1 MVQKLMLYQTNQ
13 NEKKDYTMLA
23 VIGLLVG
30 LGLLFVLTMRGF
42 NLFITAPLCALLV
55 AVTNGIPF
63 WQLTDKLD
71 FVHGYMSGFASFVAA
86 WFLMFL
92 LGSLFGKL
100 MEHTGAADAV
110 ALMIVKKL
118 GKSKAVLAVVLA
130 CAVLTYGGVSLFV
143 VAFSAYPMALS
154 LFKGANLPR
163 RFIPATLALGSV
175 TFTMTSAGSPEIQ
188 NWIPIQY
195 LHTTPYAGWQVS
207 IIVAM
212 FMAIGGYMLLM
223 WMIKRAVNQ
232 GESFIQRETDPTIT
246 ERALPHPI
254 TGIIPLVIVLV
265 LSYLLHDSLQQ
276 AALLVA
282 LTGGV
287 VSLYLLNHRFLTNLG
302 EATNEGV
309 TGALMAIGNTA
320 AVVGFGSVAK
330 LTPAFNSIVSFMT
343 HLPGPELLGA
353 AVAVSA
359 IAGLTGSAS
368 GGQVIALPEIAPHY
382 LDRGVDPE
390 QLHRVVAISSGALD
404 SLPHNGYVVTTIRA
418 ICGES
423 HHNAYWPVAV
433 VSVLIPVLGTLLAI
447 VLFQWL

>member
-1 MVQKLMLYQTNQ
+1 MLS
-13 NEKKDYTMLA
+13 L
-23 VIGLLVG
+23 IGLIAG
-30 LGLLFVLTMRGF
+30 LSLLIILTMRGF

-55 AVTNGIPF
+55 AVSNGIPF
-63 WQLTDKLD
+63 WQLSDKLD
-71 FVHGYMSGFASFVAA
+71 FVNGYMSGFASFVAA

-100 MEHTGAADAV
+100 MEHSGAADAV
-110 ALMIVKKL
+110 ALAIVNKL
-118 GKSKAVLAVVLA
+118 GQSKAVLAVVIA
-130 CAVLTYGGVSLFV
+130 CAVLTYGGVSVFV
-143 VAFSAYPMALS
+143 VAFSAYPMAVS

-163 RFIPATLALGSV
+163 RFIPAALALGSV

-188 NWIPIQY
+188 NWIPISY
-195 LHTTPYAGWQVS
+195 LHTSPYAGWQVS
-207 IIVAM
+207 IIVAL
-212 FMAIGGYMLLM
+212 FMAISGYMLLM
-223 WMIKRAVNQ
+223 WMINRAVKQ
-232 GESFIQRETDPTIT
+232 GEHFNQRDGDPVITD
-246 ERALPHPI
+246 RKLPHPLM
-254 TGIIPLVIVLV
+254 GILPLIIVLL
-265 LSYLLHDSLQQ
+265 LSYLLHDQLQQ
-276 AALLVA
+276 AALIVA

-287 VSLYLLNHRFLTNLG
+287 LSLYLLNRAFIDSPST
-302 EATNEGV
+302 AINEGV
-309 TGALMAIGNTA
+309 LGALLAIGNTA

-330 LTPAFNSIVSFMT
+330 LTPAFSAVVSFMT

-368 GGQVIALPEIAPHY
+368 GGQAIALPEIAPHY

-423 HHNAYWPVAV
+423 HHQAYWPVAV
-433 VSVLIPVLGTLLAI
+433 VSVLVPTVGSLLAI
-447 VLFQWL
+447 LLFQWL